1 MRTAKT
7 ERYAPVPF
15 NPRATLARE
24 MKKPGFRRAYE
35 TISQEFA
42 TLDALLDA
50 RRAAGLTQAQ
60 VAERMGVKQSALA
73 RIEASLS
80 SRRHSPSLATLR
92 KYAEAVGRR
101 LEIRLV

>member
-1 MRTAKT
+1 MSTAKT
-7 ERYAPVPF
+7 ENYAPVPF

-24 MKKPGFRRAYE
+24 LKKPGFRRAYE
-35 TISQEFA
+35 ALSEEFA
-42 TLDALLDA
+42 ALDALLEA

-60 VAERMGVKQSALA
+60 VAARMGVKQSALA
-73 RIEASLS
+73 RIETSLG

-92 KYAEAVGRR
+92 KYAEAMGRR

>member
-1 MRTAKT
+1 MKNIQTKG
-7 ERYAPVPF
+7 YAPIPF
-15 NPRATLARE
+15 DPRAALARE
-24 MKKPGFRRAYE
+24 MKKPGFRQAYVA
-35 TISQEFA
+35 ISEEFA

-50 RRAAGLTQAQ
+50 RRDAGLTQAQ
-60 VAERMGVKQSALA
+60 VAARMGVKQSALA
-73 RIEASLS
+73 RIEASLL